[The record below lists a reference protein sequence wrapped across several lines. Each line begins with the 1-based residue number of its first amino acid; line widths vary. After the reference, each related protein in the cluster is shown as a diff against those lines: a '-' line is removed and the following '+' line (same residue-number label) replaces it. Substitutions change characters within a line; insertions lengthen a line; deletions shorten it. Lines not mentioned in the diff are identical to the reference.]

1 MIEVLIEEVVDQF
14 VDFIDCNNFDFMKWV
29 VFCIFFL
36 VELLVKYC
44 YGKFLGEVIN
54 DVGELFEGVFKS

>member
-1 MIEVLIEEVVDQF
+1 
-14 VDFIDCNNFDFMKWV
+14 MKWV